1 MQKVS
6 VFFIIIVVVFISV
19 AFKPFKKDKVQW
31 LTVAELQV
39 MYSKNPKPVLVDLY
53 TSWCGW
59 CKVMDKE
66 TYSNENVANYINENY
81 YAVKLDAEQKET
93 LEWNGKKYNYD
104 KRNKVNQLAVY
115 LTGGQLS
122 FPTTIFITDLNKAPA
137 PLAGYLKVREIEAP
151 LKYYGGG
158 AYKTQNFEM
167 FYKTFS
173 SKW

>member
-6 VFFIIIVVVFISV
+6 VFFIIIIMVFFSS
-19 AFKPFKKDKVQW
+19 AFMHEKKDKVKW
-31 LTVAELQV
+31 LTVADLQV
-39 MYSKNPKPVLVDLY
+39 AYGKNPKPILVDVY
-53 TSWCGW
+53 TDWCGW

-66 TYSNENVANYINENY
+66 TYNNDNVAAYINEHY
-81 YAVKLDAEQKET
+81 YAVKLNAEQKET

-122 FPTTIFITDLNKAPA
+122 FPTTIFLTELNAPPA
-137 PLAGYLKVREIEAP
+137 PLSGYLKVREIEAP
-151 LKYYGGG
+151 LKYFGEG
-158 AYKTQNFEM
+158 AYKSQKFQEFN
-167 FYKTFS
+167 KTFS

>member
-6 VFFIIIVVVFISV
+6 VFFIIIVLVFFSS
-19 AFKPFKKDKVQW
+19 AFMPEKKDKVKW
-31 LTVAELQV
+31 LTVADLQAA
-39 MYSKNPKPVLVDLY
+39 YSQNPKPIMVDVY
-53 TSWCGW
+53 TDWCGW

-66 TYSNENVANYINENY
+66 TYNNDNVAAYINEHY
-81 YAVKLDAEQKET
+81 YAVKLNAEQKET

-122 FPTTIFITDLNKAPA
+122 FPTTIFLTELNAPPA
-137 PLAGYLKVREIEAP
+137 PLSGYLKVREIEAP
-151 LKYYGGG
+151 LKYFGEG
-158 AYKTQNFEM
+158 AYKSQKFQEFN
-167 FYKTFS
+167 KTFS